1 MWKLTVKRKV
11 NEYWLREIL
20 ESVQEK
26 STLKFWNC
34 SDTEINKCHP
44 IWEYSGSDVI
54 SVMKASVRA
63 KLITGTYLLQYNRAK
78 YSNRKVTDLCPL
90 CKTDKET
97 VRHFLTE
104 CQVLETTRLPKRL
117 SNIQQEYGIDSKDT
131 IQHIIDCS
139 KDIKEPI
146 KQKEVMELQED
157 YDNSVKSGEKNTFFT
172 FILQKKSEI
181 KNSGKTWDFSRH
193 IHPHMKNKG
202 SRRSVTSAKEN
213 PVESTPTEVA
223 QDILRQRLCQ
233 CSHPPKLVKRTAL
246 TGESNSALIIGP
258 RGSGKTMLLKNVVEE
273 LMEDK
278 DIKENL
284 LQVHLNGLLQTDDR
298 VALSEITRQLQLENT
313 VGDRVFGSFAENL
326 QFLLE
331 ALKSGDQSSKPI
343 LFILEE
349 FDLFSHHKN
358 QTLLYNLFDISQSR
372 QAPICVL
379 GLTCRLD
386 VIELLEKRVKSR
398 FSHRQIHLFNNL
410 NFDDYKEMFIIY
422 LKLEEDFPNKKYAKE
437 WNLNVQ
443 SLTAITESMKLL
455 TVDTKSSMLH
465 GISILELCLII
476 AMKHLT
482 DIYEGEPFNF
492 EMIYS
497 EYSKFAQ
504 KRSSMQVFEK
514 AVVLKAFE
522 HLLQLELVKPADGG
536 TTRVQKEYRLMSL
549 LIHNSQIMDA
559 LQKYPN
565 CPTEVKQWAT
575 SAICN

>member
-1 MWKLTVKRKV
+1 M
-11 NEYWLREIL
+11 
-20 ESVQEK
+20 
-26 STLKFWNC
+26 
-34 SDTEINKCHP
+34 
-44 IWEYSGSDVI
+44 DV
-54 SVMKASVRA
+54 
-63 KLITGTYLLQYNRAK
+63 
-78 YSNRKVTDLCPL
+78 D
-90 CKTDKET
+90 
-97 VRHFLTE
+97 
-104 CQVLETTRLPKRL
+104 
-117 SNIQQEYGIDSKDT
+117 
-131 IQHIIDCS
+131 
-139 KDIKEPI
+139 
-146 KQKEVMELQED
+146 
-157 YDNSVKSGEKNTFFT
+157 
-172 FILQKKSEI
+172 
-181 KNSGKTWDFSRH
+181 
-193 IHPHMKNKG
+193 
-202 SRRSVTSAKEN
+202 
-213 PVESTPTEVA
+213 
-223 QDILRQRLCQ
+223 
-233 CSHPPKLVKRTAL
+233 
-246 TGESNSALIIGP
+246 
-258 RGSGKTMLLKNVVEE
+258 
-273 LMEDK
+273 
-278 DIKENL
+278 NL
-284 LQVHLNGLLQTDDR
+284 LQ
-298 VALSEITRQLQLENT
+298 
-313 VGDRVFGSFAENL
+313 
-326 QFLLE
+326 
-331 ALKSGDQSSKPI
+331 
-343 LFILEE
+343 
-349 FDLFSHHKN
+349 
-358 QTLLYNLFDISQSR
+358 
-372 QAPICVL
+372 
-379 GLTCRLD
+379 D

-443 SLTAITESMKLL
+443 RLSEDSTVIQVLKRQFEFNKDVRALQQLLLYPVCQVTETRPHLTASSFVESMKLL